1 MKVRNLFAS
10 VVVLGLGATSAMA
23 QNAQTLFGYEDAD
36 FQTSFSLNFPELGI
50 DSSSKVFYTRFNLDI
65 DEDAG
70 TARFVSYEQ
79 EIEPLI
85 LPLGISTGTLRVR
98 IQNSDGTFNKAT
110 NTFETTDDY
119 NITFTNDL
127 SLFGFASPVVLP
139 SVSEGRITTNA
150 DGERFVEMAWQGE
163 GELENSENPQEPYK
177 FTYSCSV
184 RSRVADTADGVPALP
199 TRDTCGTGII
209 SLLGLGFVGFVGM
222 KRNIR
227 RRR

>member
-1 MKVRNLFAS
+1 MKLRSLFAS
-10 VVVLGLGATSAMA
+10 VVVLSLAATSARA
-23 QNAQTLFGYEDAD
+23 ESAQTIFGYEDAD
-36 FQTSFSLNFPELGI
+36 FQTSFSLNFPALGI
-50 DSSSKVFYTRFNLDI
+50 NSSSKVFYTRFKLDI

-70 TARFVSYEQ
+70 TARFASYEQ

-110 NTFETTDDY
+110 KTFETTDDY

-127 SLFGFASPVVLP
+127 TLFGFESPVVLP
-139 SVSEGRITTNA
+139 SVSQGRITTNA
-150 DGERFVEMAWQGE
+150 DGEQFIEMEWQGE
-163 GELENSENPQEPYK
+163 GELENSEKPEEPYQ
-177 FTYSCSV
+177 FTYSCAV
-184 RSRVADTADGVPALP
+184 RSRVANSADAVPPLP

-209 SLLGLGFVGFVGM
+209 SLLGLGFVSFIGM